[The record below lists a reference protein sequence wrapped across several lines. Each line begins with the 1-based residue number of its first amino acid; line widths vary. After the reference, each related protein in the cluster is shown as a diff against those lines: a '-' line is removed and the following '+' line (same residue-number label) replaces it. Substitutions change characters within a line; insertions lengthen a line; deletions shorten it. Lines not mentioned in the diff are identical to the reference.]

1 MPGETPR
8 TGAFEALSARV
19 EALSAVVEVL
29 EARERAR
36 DEVDRIIC
44 GADGP
49 LKVCRRPL
57 GRPRHLHAVRGD
69 R

>member
-1 MPGETPR
+1 MNAG

-29 EARERAR
+29 QARERDR
-36 DEVDRIIC
+36 DEVDRLIC
-44 GADGP
+44 GAAGP
-49 LKVCRRPL
+49 LNVCGRPL
-57 GRPRHLHAVRGD
+57 ERPRHLRAVRGD

>member
-1 MPGETPR
+1 MNAG

-36 DEVDRIIC
+36 DEVARIIC
-44 GADGP
+44 GADDP
-49 LKVCRRPL
+49 LNVCGRPL
-57 GRPRHLHAVRGD
+57 ERPRHLHAVRGD

>member
-1 MPGETPR
+1 MNAG

-36 DEVDRIIC
+36 DKVARIIC
-44 GADGP
+44 GADDP
-49 LKVCRRPL
+49 LKVCGRPL
-57 GRPRHLHAVRGD
+57 ERPRHLHAVRGD

>member
-1 MPGETPR
+1 MNAGTD
-8 TGAFEALSARV
+8 AFEALSARV

-44 GADGP
+44 GAGD
-49 LKVCRRPL
+49 LVKVCGRPL
-57 GRPRHLHAVRGD
+57 ERPRHLHAVRGD

>member
-1 MPGETPR
+1 MNAG

-36 DEVDRIIC
+36 DKVARIIC
-44 GADGP
+44 GADDP
-49 LKVCRRPL
+49 LNVYGRPL
-57 GRPRHLHAVRGD
+57 ESPRHLQAVRGD

>member
-1 MPGETPR
+1 MNAG

-19 EALSAVVEVL
+19 EALAAVVEVL
-29 EARERAR
+29 KARERAR

-44 GADGP
+44 GAGGP
-49 LKVCRRPL
+49 LNVCRRPL
-57 GRPRHLHAVRGD
+57 ERPRHLHAVRGD

>member
-1 MPGETPR
+1 MNAG

-29 EARERAR
+29 QARERAR
-36 DEVDRIIC
+36 EQVARAIC
-44 GADGP
+44 GADDP
-49 LKVCRRPL
+49 LKVCGRPL
-57 GRPRHLHAVRGD
+57 ERPRHLRAVRGD

>member
-1 MPGETPR
+1 MNVS

-36 DEVDRIIC
+36 EKVARIIC
-44 GADGP
+44 GADDP
-49 LKVCRRPL
+49 LKIC